1 MRKII
6 KFIRLPFIEKK
17 LLILS
22 ALLLVASK
30 ISLSLFSF
38 KSLLNYIDSLKQKPE
53 SKKTYNISEEKIVWA
68 VEVAGKYVPYATC
81 LVRAITAQALLKK
94 YGFSSDLRIGILKND
109 KGKIDAHAWIERHG
123 KIIIGNL
130 DDLSRFNAFPTL
142 KN

>member
-68 VEVAGKYVPYATC
+68 VEVAG
-81 LVRAITAQALLKK
+81 
-94 YGFSSDLRIGILKND
+94 
-109 KGKIDAHAWIERHG
+109 
-123 KIIIGNL
+123 
-130 DDLSRFNAFPTL
+130 
-142 KN
+142 